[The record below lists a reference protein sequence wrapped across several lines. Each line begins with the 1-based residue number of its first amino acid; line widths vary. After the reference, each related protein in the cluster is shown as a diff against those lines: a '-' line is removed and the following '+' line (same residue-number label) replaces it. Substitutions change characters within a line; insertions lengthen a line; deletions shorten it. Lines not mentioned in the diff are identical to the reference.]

1 MNWDWSCPRND
12 PERCKQ
18 IFNKYKFDSVMI
30 LGDRIERLPIVAA
43 ALAYRKF
50 IFHIHGVR
58 LLLVLE

>member
-1 MNWDWSCPRND
+1 MTQKGVN
-12 PERCKQ
+12 K

-30 LGDRIERLPIVAA
+30 LGDRIERLPIVSA

-58 LLLVLE
+58 LPQVLWMTGKTYDY